1 MGRTP
6 LWVAASTDGKLDF
19 IKCLLE
25 ANANINV
32 ADAEEKSSPLQ
43 VSVSECVS
51 LMSKLVESQ
60 VNKIQVLKLFVKGIL

>member
-1 MGRTP
+1 MPIHYPHTNSRAGADLDRRDHMGRTP

-51 LMSKLVESQ
+51 LEA
-60 VNKIQVLKLFVKGIL
+60 